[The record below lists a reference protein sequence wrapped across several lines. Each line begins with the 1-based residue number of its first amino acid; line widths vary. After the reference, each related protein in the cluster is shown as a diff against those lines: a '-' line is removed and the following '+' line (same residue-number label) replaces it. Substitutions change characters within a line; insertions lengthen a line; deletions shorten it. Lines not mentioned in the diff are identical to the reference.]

1 MFKIVN
7 QYSIQVH
14 ISNSNDIYYEY
25 LANFIRLAAG
35 TEGEKKQRCRL
46 EYRGEG
52 GVCDR
57 MAGTKEGKM
66 EFWVGRRW

>member
-25 LANFIRLAAG
+25 LANFIGLAAG
-35 TEGEKKQRCRL
+35 MKGEKKQRSRL
-46 EYRGEG
+46 EYGGEYVIG
-52 GVCDR
+52 
-57 MAGTKEGKM
+57 
-66 EFWVGRRW
+66 W